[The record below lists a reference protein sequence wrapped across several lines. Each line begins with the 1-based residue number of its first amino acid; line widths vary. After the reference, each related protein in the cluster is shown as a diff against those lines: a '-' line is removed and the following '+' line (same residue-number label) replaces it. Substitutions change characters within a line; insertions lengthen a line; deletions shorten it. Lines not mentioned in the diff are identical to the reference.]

1 MHLFSP
7 EGRLDTSA
15 DDSSLPQ
22 GVPAPKG
29 LVSWW
34 RGEGNG
40 KDAWGGNHG
49 TVVGKVSYVPGQVGL
64 AFKFNGVDQ
73 VEVAGAPDLNLTTTV
88 TMEAWIKPT
97 SLYLDGGFAALIA
110 KGSGTTRSYCLFL
123 SSQRALRLSYST
135 TAETDVALETEADT
149 VPVGQFSH
157 VGAVIDTAGG
167 VMQIYLN
174 GKLVAARATAGP
186 LAANNLPLTIGL
198 SDKHGF
204 YGLIDEPAVYN
215 RALSQA
221 EIQSIVNAGS
231 AGKRVPVAGERRKTK
246 AR

>member
-1 MHLFSP
+1 MRLFSP
-7 EGRLDTSA
+7 EGRRATKA

-22 GVPAPKG
+22 AVLAPAG

-34 RGEGNG
+34 RGEGNA

-49 TVVGKVSYVPGQVGL
+49 TVVGKVSYAPGQVGL

-73 VEVAGAPDLNLTTTV
+73 IEVAGAPDLDLTTAV
-88 TMEAWIKPT
+88 TMEAWIKPS
-97 SLYLDGGFAALIA
+97 SLYLDGGFGALIA
-110 KGSGTTRSYCLFL
+110 KGIGTTRSYSLFL
-123 SSQRALRLSYST
+123 RSNRALHLSYHT
-135 TAETDVALETEADT
+135 TAETNVTLETEEDT

-157 VGAVIDTAGG
+157 VAAVIDTVGG
-167 VMQIYLN
+167 VMQIYFN
-174 GKLVAARATAGP
+174 GQLVAARATAGP
-186 LAANNLPLTIGL
+186 LVTNTQPLTIGL
-198 SDKHGF
+198 SDNHGF

-231 AGKRVPVAGERRKTK
+231 AGKRVPAAGERQKTK
-246 AR
+246 AP